1 MQFAPKHVVAMVS
14 SVCAAVVLAPVGVMA
29 ATGTLVNLT
38 DPLDGSRK
46 ARVSGISGLY
56 VDTRPRATAGS
67 FHAFFENVVDVTT
80 LRPAKETSA
89 PNGIAVTS
97 FVVTVKGD
105 ANTSINHVR
114 IFSRERTSGSASCA
128 NGSGWSTSKT
138 LATVAVR
145 AGSTEQ
151 VLFNGPPLVVGP
163 AASGR
168 RICVGVQQTQHFG
181 STATDVAV
189 TGFTFS

>member
-1 MQFAPKHVVAMVS
+1 MKFAPKHVVAIVAC
-14 SVCAAVVLAPVGVMA
+14 VCAAAVLAPVGVMA

-38 DPLDGSRK
+38 DPVDGSRK

-67 FHAFFENVVDVTT
+67 FHVPTLFVTDVGLHA
-80 LRPAKETSA
+80 LRSTAS

-97 FVVTVKGD
+97 VVMTVKGD
-105 ANTSINHVR
+105 NSASKNYVQLY
-114 IFSRERTSGSASCA
+114 SRVRTSGTASCA
-128 NGSGWSTSKT
+128 SGTGWSVPKVLVTI
-138 LATVAVR
+138 AVH

-151 VLFNGPPLVVGP
+151 LLYDGPPLVIAP
-163 AASGR
+163 AAAGQAV
-168 RICVGVQQTQHFG
+168 CLGFQQTQFTG
-181 STATDVAV
+181 ATTTDVMV